1 MPDQKLKDAEG
12 RMFKAIE
19 ALEHDLSTIR
29 TGRASGGLV
38 ENLKVDYYDTPTPLN
53 QLAGISVPD
62 ARLIVIQPYD
72 RSSIETIEKSI
83 LKSDIGLTPSNDGAV
98 IRLTIPPLTDERR
111 QELAKQVRKRVE
123 EARVAVRNVRRDIHD
138 QLRKMEHDSEISQ
151 DELHRAETDLQ
162 KVTDEQIK
170 LVDEVGQTKE
180 QELLNV

>member
-1 MPDQKLKDAEG
+1 MPDQQLKDAEG

-19 ALEHDLSTIR
+19 SLEHDLSTIR
-29 TGRASGGLV
+29 TGRAGTGLV
-38 ENLKVDYYDTPTPLN
+38 ENIKIDYYDTPTPLN

-72 RSSIETIEKSI
+72 RSSIEMIEKSI
-83 LKSDIGLTPSNDGAV
+83 LQSDIGLTPSNDGTV

-123 EARVAVRNVRRDIHD
+123 DARVAVRNVRRDIHD

-162 KVTDEQIK
+162 TVTDDQIA
-170 LVDEVGQTKE
+170 LVDETGKTKE
-180 QELLNV
+180 HELLTV